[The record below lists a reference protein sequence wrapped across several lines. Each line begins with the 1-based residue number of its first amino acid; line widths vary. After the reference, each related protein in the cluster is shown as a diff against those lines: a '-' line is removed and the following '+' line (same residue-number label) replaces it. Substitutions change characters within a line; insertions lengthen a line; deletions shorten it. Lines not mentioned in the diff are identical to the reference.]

1 MRHPFWC
8 GLFLWECSLIDCYL
22 LLVILQKYVMQL
34 AKQVYGASLVVTTG
48 SAGKVDLLKSLGVD
62 KVIDY
67 KKEKYEELPDKY
79 DVVFDTVGKLLS
91 LSQISSLYVCN
102 CTETKPQSRCTC
114 TVSVVEAAISC
125 SLSSLIPGIHQK
137 YCQKTPSLKYPT
149 HVTVFVANRRV
160 KGQVQMTYC
169 DH

>member
-1 MRHPFWC
+1 MF
-8 GLFLWECSLIDCYL
+8 
-22 LLVILQKYVMQL
+22 MQL

-102 CTETKPQSRCTC
+102 CAETKPQSRCTC
-114 TVSVVEAAISC
+114 RVSVVEAVIIC

-137 YCQKTPSLKYPT
+137 CCQKTPSLKYPT
-149 HVTVFVANRRV
+149 HVTVFVAN
-160 KGQVQMTYC
+160 
-169 DH
+169 